1 MPASVAAKLADYDD
15 KRDFAITP
23 EPPPGP
29 RRRKAASNSNGN
41 GFVIQKHF
49 AGRLHF
55 DLRLEI
61 DGVLVSWAVPQ
72 GPSLDPSVRRLAVRT
87 EDHPLGYATF
97 EGRIPDGQY
106 GAGRVEIWDRGS
118 FEALSGIAPAAGLE
132 GGHLKFH
139 LHGERLR
146 GGFALVRTA
155 AEKGRRGKASDR
167 WLLIKEKDAA
177 ATRSYDPVETFIGP
191 LDEDAPPA
199 PTRPAFTRPQLAT
212 EADSPPTGTNWVH
225 EIKYDGY
232 RLQAVKDRSRVQLFT
247 RAGHDW
253 TAKLPGIR
261 RAIAELPRD
270 RLVLDGEL
278 VMFDADGNADFAALQ
293 AALKSAAPD
302 LAYVVFDILQIGRR
316 KLGHRPWAVR
326 NGELRALLADVAAP
340 LKYAEHVTGDGR
352 AILAA
357 ALQLGAEGIVSKHTG
372 RPWRTGRNR
381 HWLKIKGER
390 RDVFVV
396 GGYRPSKARPFAS
409 LLLGAREG
417 RRLVYRGRVGTG
429 FSDRTLAT
437 LGVELRALETETSPF
452 LAVGDDAARDARWT
466 RPELAVEV
474 AYADVTADGHLR
486 HAKFIGRAERAPRRQ
501 RPAAPAI
508 KLTHPDRVLIPAT
521 GNGKAGP
528 SQAGVTKAD
537 LLDYYQAAAAHLLP
551 HIADR
556 FVSLVRAP
564 DGDLG
569 KAFFQRH
576 AFAGQPDTIETAM
589 NLGRYN
595 RYLAINSADGLAA
608 AAQFAVLELHPWG
621 AKRETLDYPDRLVF
635 DLDPD
640 EALPFITVRAAARL
654 VRDVLAAGALESF
667 ALLTG
672 GKGVH
677 VVAPLDETATWDR
690 VGGFARAFA
699 RRLAQAKPDLFTAS
713 QRKAHRAG
721 RIYVDWQRNRKSATA
736 IAPWSPRARAGAPVA
751 CPVTWDELARS
762 PSAAAYDIVR
772 ARRRLA
778 ALTRDPWA
786 GYGAAAQTVPEL

>member
-1 MPASVAAKLADYDD
+1 MPASVATKLADYDQ
-15 KRDFAITP
+15 KRDFGITP
-23 EPPPGP
+23 EPPPE
-29 RRRKAASNSNGN
+29 RRRRRRRAAADGN

-49 AGRLHF
+49 ASRLHF

-87 EDHPLGYATF
+87 EDHPLSYATF

-106 GAGRVEIWDRGS
+106 GAGRVEIWDRGH
-118 FEALSGIAPAAGLE
+118 FEALAGIDPAQGLRD
-132 GGHLKFH
+132 GHLKFH
-139 LHGERLR
+139 LDGVRLR

-155 AEKGRRGKASDR
+155 PEKRRGKASER

-177 ATRSYDPVETFIGP
+177 ATRSYDPVETFIGA
-191 LDEDAPPA
+191 LDAGAPAEPK
-199 PTRPAFTRPQLAT
+199 RPAFTKPQLAT
-212 EADSPPTGTNWVH
+212 EAEEPPTGDHWVH

-232 RLQAVKDRSRVQLFT
+232 RLQAVKDRSRVQLYT

-261 RAIAELPRD
+261 QAIADLPRD

-278 VMFDADGNADFAALQ
+278 VLFDDEGNADFAALQ
-293 AALKSAAPD
+293 AGLKSGAGP
-302 LAYVVFDILQIGRR
+302 LAYVVFDVLRIGCRE
-316 KLGHRPWAVR
+316 LGHRPWAVR
-326 NGELRALLADVAAP
+326 NGELRALLADAPAP
-340 LKYAEHVTGDGR
+340 LKYAEHLTGDGR
-352 AILAA
+352 EILAA
-357 ALQLGAEGIVSKHTG
+357 ALKLGAEGIVSKHTG
-372 RPWRTGRNR
+372 RPWRTGRSR

-390 RDVFVV
+390 RGVFVV

-409 LLLGAREG
+409 LLLGTREG
-417 RRLVYRGRVGTG
+417 RRLIYRGRVGTG
-429 FSDRTLAT
+429 FSDRTLAS
-437 LGVELRALETETSPF
+437 LGDELRALETETSPF
-452 LAVGDDAARDARWT
+452 LAVSDDAARDAHWT
-466 RPELAVEV
+466 RPEIAVEV

-486 HAKFIGRAERAPRRQ
+486 HAKFIARAKRAPRRQ

-508 KLTHPDRVLIPAT
+508 KLTHPDRVLVPAT
-521 GNGKAGP
+521 GPGK
-528 SQAGVTKAD
+528 AGVTKAD
-537 LLDYYQAAAAHLLP
+537 LLDYYQAAAPHLLP
-551 HIADR
+551 HIAER
-556 FVSLVRAP
+556 FVSMVRAP
-564 DGDLG
+564 DGDLD

-576 AFAGQPDTIETAM
+576 AFAGQPESIETAM
-589 NLGRYN
+589 NMGRYN
-595 RYLAINSADGLAA
+595 RYLAINTAEGLAA

-621 AKRETLDYPDRLVF
+621 AKRETLDHPDRLVI

-640 EALPFITVRAAARL
+640 EALPFTTVRAAARL
-654 VRDVLAAGALESF
+654 VRDVLEAGALESF

-690 VGGFARAFA
+690 VGAFA
-699 RRLAQAKPDLFTAS
+699 KTFAQRLAHAKPDLFTAS

-736 IAPWSPRARAGAPVA
+736 IAPWSPRARPGAPVA

-762 PSAAAYDIVR
+762 PSAAAYDIAR

-786 GYGAAAQTVPEL
+786 GFDAAAQTVPAL

>member
-1 MPASVAAKLADYDD
+1 MPPSVAAKLADYES
-15 KRDFAITP
+15 KRDFEVTP
-23 EPPPGP
+23 EPPPGS
-29 RRRKAASNSNGN
+29 RRRSAATDSN

-49 AGRLHF
+49 ASRLHF

-97 EGRIPDGQY
+97 EGRIPDGHY
-106 GAGRVEIWDRGS
+106 GAGRVEIWDRGH
-118 FEALSGIAPAAGLE
+118 FEALAGIDPIEGLAD
-132 GGHLKFH
+132 GHLKFQ

-155 AEKGRRGKASDR
+155 PEKRRGKASER
-167 WLLIKEKDAA
+167 WLLIKEKDAS
-177 ATRSYDPVETFIGP
+177 ATGSYDPVATFIGP
-191 LDEDAPPA
+191 LDAGEPPA
-199 PTRPAFTRPQLAT
+199 RSATRPAFTKPQLAT
-212 EADSPPTGTNWVH
+212 EADSPPTGDHWVH

-232 RLQAVKDRSRVQLFT
+232 RLQAVKDKSRVQLYT

-261 RAIAELPRD
+261 QAIADLPRD

-293 AALKSAAPD
+293 AGLKSGTGP
-302 LAYVVFDILQIGRR
+302 LAFVVFDILRIGRR
-316 KLGHRPWAVR
+316 ALGHRPWAVR
-326 NGELRALLADVAAP
+326 NGELRALLADVPAP

-352 AILAA
+352 EILAA
-357 ALQLGAEGIVSKHTG
+357 ALKLGAEGIVSKHTG
-372 RPWRTGRNR
+372 RPWLSGRNR

-409 LLLGAREG
+409 LLLGTREG

-429 FSDRTLAT
+429 FTDRTLTSLA
-437 LGVELRALETETSPF
+437 GELRRLETATSPF
-452 LAVGDDAARDARWT
+452 LAVSDDAARDARWL

-486 HAKFIGRAERAPRRQ
+486 HAKFIGLAKRVPRRP

-508 KLTHPDRVLIPAT
+508 KLTHPDRVLVPAAAP
-521 GNGKAGP
+521 GK
-528 SQAGVTKAD
+528 AGVTKAD
-537 LLDYYQAAAAHLLP
+537 LLDYYQAAARHLLA

-564 DGDLG
+564 DGDLE

-589 NLGRYN
+589 NMGRYN
-595 RYLAINSADGLAA
+595 RYLTINTADGLAA

-621 AKRETLDYPDRLVF
+621 AKRETLDHPDRLVI

-640 EALPFITVRAAARL
+640 EALPFATVRAAARL
-654 VRDVLAAGALESF
+654 VRDLLEAGALESF

-677 VVAPLDETATWDR
+677 VVAPLDETATWER
-690 VGGFARAFA
+690 VGGFAKAFA
-699 RRLAQAKPDLFTAS
+699 ERLARAKPDLFTAS

-736 IAPWSPRARAGAPVA
+736 IAPWSPRARPGAPVA
-751 CPVTWDELARS
+751 CPVTWDELART
-762 PSAAAYDIVR
+762 PSAAAYDIAR

-786 GYGAAAQTVPEL
+786 GYDAAAQTVPAL